1 MLQFINNEGRNI
13 MQKLKGKTG
22 IITGASRGVGKEL
35 ATLLAEKGVNLILI
49 SRNKD
54 KLTDLKNELEK
65 YSVRIDIIP
74 IDVSNSKDVNEARE
88 SIFEKHNKIDFLINN
103 AGVGHWNS
111 ILECTEEIWD
121 QVIDI
126 NLKGVFLITNA
137 ILPNMV
143 EHRDG
148 MVVNVSS
155 VMGHRVVANQGLY
168 STAKFGL
175 EGLTKSY
182 ALEMHP
188 HGVRVVAVNPAMI
201 NTDFRESMEGRREYT
216 EEEKEKMLSVTD
228 VAEAIIWALESD
240 RRVLPSSIILDNHLI
255 KQ

>member
-1 MLQFINNEGRNI
+1 

-74 IDVSNSKDVNEARE
+74 IDVSNSKDINKARD
-88 SIFEKHNKIDFLINN
+88 SIFNAHKKIDFLINN
-103 AGVGHWNS
+103 AGTGHWNP
-111 ILECTEEIWD
+111 IMECTEELWD
-121 QVIDI
+121 KVMDT
-126 NLKGVFLITNA
+126 NLKGTFLMTNA

-143 EHRDG
+143 DHRDG

-155 VMGHRVVANQGLY
+155 VMGHRVTANQAVY
-168 STAKFGL
+168 CISKFGL
-175 EGLTKSY
+175 EGLTKSL
-182 ALEMHP
+182 ALEMNP
-188 HGVRVVAVNPAMI
+188 YGIKVIAVNPAMI
-201 NTDFRESMEGRREYT
+201 NSDFRENMEGRRTYT
-216 EEEKEKMLSVTD
+216 DAEKEKMLSVTD